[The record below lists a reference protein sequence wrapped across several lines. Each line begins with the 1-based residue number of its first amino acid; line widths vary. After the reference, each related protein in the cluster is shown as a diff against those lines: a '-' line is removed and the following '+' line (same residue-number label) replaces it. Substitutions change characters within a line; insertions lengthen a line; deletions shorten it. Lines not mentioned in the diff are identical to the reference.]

1 MHARGYFWV
10 ILKNRTEKLVRFRN
24 SHDVC
29 QTILFKQTHI
39 ENMPKIDT
47 DTKEKILAAAE
58 KVFHAN
64 GFKGTR
70 TTLIAEEAGISRTML
85 HYHYSTKEA
94 LFQEVLNKT
103 LSTVFSYMSRLLT
116 EDKNLEELIAHLVD
130 IIADV
135 LEEKPGLPS
144 FLVNI
149 LNENP
154 DISLFLAASQNDT
167 IPKQLD
173 ELLKMS
179 RQNGE
184 IATNMTGEDLIMNIY
199 ALCSMPYLGMPYI
212 KAKEKRDDEGMKV
225 FIRERRGAIKAF
237 ILRGVK
243 N

>member
-1 MHARGYFWV
+1 
-10 ILKNRTEKLVRFRN
+10 
-24 SHDVC
+24 
-29 QTILFKQTHI
+29 
-39 ENMPKIDT
+39 MPKIDT
-47 DTKEKILAAAE
+47 DTKDKILAAAE

-103 LSTVFSYMSRLLT
+103 MTVVWGHIKRLLT
-116 EDKNLEELIAHLVD
+116 EDKNLEALVAHLVD
-130 IIADV
+130 VIADV

-154 DISLFLAASQNDT
+154 DIALFMAANQEDT

-173 ELLKMS
+173 ELLKKA
-179 RQNGE
+179 RQNNE
-184 IATNMTGEDLIMNIY
+184 VATDMTGEDLIMNIY

-212 KAKEKRDDEGMKV
+212 KAKEQRDDEGMKV
-225 FIRERRGAIKAF
+225 FIKQRKEVIKTF
-237 ILRGVK
+237 ILRGLRH
-243 N
+243 

>member
-1 MHARGYFWV
+1 
-10 ILKNRTEKLVRFRN
+10 
-24 SHDVC
+24 
-29 QTILFKQTHI
+29 
-39 ENMPKIDT
+39 MPKIDT
-47 DTKEKILAAAE
+47 DTKDKILAAAE

-103 LSTVFSYMSRLLT
+103 MGVVWPHIKRLLT
-116 EDKNLEELIAHLVD
+116 EDKNLDELIAHLVD
-130 IIADV
+130 VIADI

-154 DISLFLAASQNDT
+154 DIALFMAANQEDT

-173 ELLKMS
+173 ELLNKA
-179 RQNGE
+179 RVNNE
-184 IATNMTGEDLIMNIY
+184 VATDMTGEDLIMNIY

-212 KAKEKRDDEGMKV
+212 KAKEKRDDEGMKA
-225 FIRERRGAIKAF
+225 FIRMRRSTIKAF

-243 N
+243 S